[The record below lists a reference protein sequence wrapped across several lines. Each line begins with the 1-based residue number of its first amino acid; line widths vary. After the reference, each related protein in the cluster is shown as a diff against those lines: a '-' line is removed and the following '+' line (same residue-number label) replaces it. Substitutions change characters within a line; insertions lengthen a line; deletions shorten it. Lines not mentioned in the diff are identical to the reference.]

1 MVPGEAVIPIHPGA
15 LTSPN
20 RLPTRAAERALPV
33 CQGIPKSRQLNA
45 QRTWKETDMK
55 TSHLVVALIL
65 AGLLTGPMAACSST
79 PTSQSTGEYIDDS
92 AISNKVRAEFIA
104 DADLNVFQI
113 DVTTYKGVV
122 QLSGFV
128 DSVSIKERAGSVAA
142 GIDGVKGVRN
152 DLIIK

>member
-1 MVPGEAVIPIHPGA
+1 M
-15 LTSPN
+15 
-20 RLPTRAAERALPV
+20 
-33 CQGIPKSRQLNA
+33 
-45 QRTWKETDMK
+45 DMK
-55 TSHLVVALIL
+55 TSHLVVALVL
-65 AGLLTGPMAACSST
+65 AGLLAGPMAACTST
-79 PTSQSTGEYIDDS
+79 STSESTGEYIDDS

-128 DSVSIKERAGSVAA
+128 DSQSIKERAGSVAA

-152 DLIIK
+152 DLIVK